1 MAPERLV
8 REGPRDCRPVYLNLK
23 DGLVTHLT
31 ETSPPGEV
39 SLQLFYGE

>member
-1 MAPERLV
+1 MAPERRV
-8 REGPRDCRPVYLNLK
+8 RGGPRDGRPGYLDLK